1 MGLQEVNTAVN
12 EMDQATQQ
20 NAAMAEQSTAASQA
34 LAQEA
39 DRLAELVSRFRLGG
53 DVTALKAMAARMA
66 QVANVSPAPAPR
78 PVRAAAPATGHGYA
92 VPRKPVLAGNDRG
105 WEEF

>member
-1 MGLQEVNTAVN
+1 QEQATGLQEVNTAVN

-39 DRLAELVSRFRLGG
+39 DRLAALVAYFSLEAPELSREQGMRSSGRY
-53 DVTALKAMAARMA
+53 AA
-66 QVANVSPAPAPR
+66 
-78 PVRAAAPATGHGYA
+78 
-92 VPRKPVLAGNDRG
+92 
-105 WEEF
+105 